1 MEFVYE
7 LCYCRIDIR
16 HYVELF
22 HVCIGEQV
30 EAGVPEDDG
39 TDIQFTSGTGERS
52 DEDFVD
58 SALEVR
64 HNNCS
69 STYKKHSV
77 CFIVCSGS
85 HSSGGCC
92 VYLYRRKVRC
102 TGCRGGWRVW
112 V

>member
-1 MEFVYE
+1 MELVYE

-22 HVCIGEQV
+22 HVNRLRQLYLRMMGLTYSSQV
-30 EAGVPEDDG
+30 ELVNDLREK
-39 TDIQFTSGTGERS
+39 

-64 HNNCS
+64 HNICS

-77 CFIVCSGS
+77 CFIVC
-85 HSSGGCC
+85 
-92 VYLYRRKVRC
+92 
-102 TGCRGGWRVW
+102 
-112 V
+112 

>member
-1 MEFVYE
+1 MEFVFE

-52 DEDFVD
+52 
-58 SALEVR
+58 S
-64 HNNCS
+64 
-69 STYKKHSV
+69 
-77 CFIVCSGS
+77 
-85 HSSGGCC
+85 
-92 VYLYRRKVRC
+92 
-102 TGCRGGWRVW
+102 
-112 V
+112 